1 MNNEPEIDLAELYGF
16 VSENRVKSH
25 EGRIRKYIAEI
36 LLGLDGNHLK
46 SAENWILQAIEAD
59 KINGM
64 KFFLARDY
72 ALLAEINQRRGEP
85 IKAKESMDK
94 AIKIFKECGADGW
107 VEKYTK
113 DPAVLESVTPA
124 R

>member
-1 MNNEPEIDLAELYGF
+1 M
-16 VSENRVKSH
+16 V
-25 EGRIRKYIAEI
+25 
-36 LLGLDGNHLK
+36 NHLK
-46 SAENWILQAIEAD
+46 SAKNWILQAIEAD
-59 KINGM
+59 KINGL

-85 IKAKESMDK
+85 IKANESMDK

-113 DPAVLESVTPA
+113 DPAVQESVTPA